1 MENIKNLKANLE
13 SKILSSSNVV
23 IVPHNGIDFDA
34 IGSAIGLASIVKKLK
49 KVPIIVVDDP
59 YSKMDYGVSLV
70 IEEAKNEYSIVNK
83 DKYLQNADPDDLFI
97 LTDVNKSY
105 LVSVNES
112 LTNPDNIVIIDHH
125 NEDDKT
131 VNSNLKCIDPSISS
145 ASEIVTHLL
154 NLFKCKCSPEV
165 ANYLLTGIYLDT
177 NKLTK
182 NVTPETMKTVAKLL
196 EYGANINK
204 VTDLL
209 SEDFL
214 SDRRVQE
221 LVSKAKITTYS
232 IAMILAEEEDEYT
245 KEELAKAADYLLK
258 YRVDAAFSVGR
269 IDEETISVSARSK
282 EKINVGMVMQQ
293 LEGGGNQYSAA
304 TKLKDTTIEETG
316 KKLIKLLQP
325 NHYVMGE

>member
-1 MENIKNLKANLE
+1 MEKIRDLRVNLE

-49 KVPIIVVDDP
+49 KTPIIVIDDA
-59 YSKMDYGVSLV
+59 STKIDYGVQVV
-70 IEEAKNEYSIVNK
+70 IDEAKNEYTIVNR
-83 DKYLQNADPDDLFI
+83 DKYLQGSNDDDLFI

-105 LVSVNES
+105 LVSINDR
-112 LTNPDNIVIIDHH
+112 LTNPEQVVIIDHH
-125 NEDDKT
+125 NEDDKS
-131 VNSNLKCIDPSISS
+131 VESNLKCIDPSISS

-196 EYGANINK
+196 EFGANINK

-209 SEDFL
+209 SEDFF

-232 IAMILAEEEDEYT
+232 IAMILAEESDEYT

-258 YRVDAAFSVGR
+258 YRVDAAFSIGR

-282 EKINVGMVMQQ
+282 EKINVGLVMQEM
-293 LEGGGNQYSAA
+293 EGGGNQFSAA

-325 NHYVMGE
+325 NCYVKD